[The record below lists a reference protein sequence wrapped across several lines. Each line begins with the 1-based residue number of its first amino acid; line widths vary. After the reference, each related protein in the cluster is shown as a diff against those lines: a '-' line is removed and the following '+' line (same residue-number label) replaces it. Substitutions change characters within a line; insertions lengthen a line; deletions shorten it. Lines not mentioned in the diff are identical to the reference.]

1 MRHRNTGAPPGLA
14 GKNAMRTALGHKV
27 EGEFDRLAIVAL
39 SLLFQPATREAGKGM
54 IAEMY
59 RGHYKHDDPRISQAP
74 GQSYTP
80 VPSIQEVIA
89 SMAVTK
95 FSAQNATALW
105 NAIPGPCLLDTLG
118 AVLMYALLDEDGGW
132 IRAAK
137 DKVEDLRLRDKRHA
151 TNGRVAVLCGEVAH
165 GLKLFWNSTPLPE
178 ARISTSSWQ
187 RCLSWMVERMVIGM
201 FDEQGLPH
209 DRRGAT
215 HPDPVLMG
223 QAEWLAQ
230 SLTRQDFGWS
240 LEIGQAL
247 GRIHVPSY
255 PTLAAA
261 GANIRRQHLD
271 NSVVPARERDVVPVQ
286 EEEVERRL

>member
-1 MRHRNTGAPPGLA
+1 
-14 GKNAMRTALGHKV
+14 MRTALWHKA

-39 SLLFQPATREAGKGM
+39 SLLFQPATRETGKGM
-54 IAEMY
+54 IVEMY
-59 RGHYKHDDPRISQAP
+59 RGHHKHEDPAANHST
-74 GQSYTP
+74 GQSYMP

-89 SMAVTK
+89 SMAVNQ
-95 FSAQNATALW
+95 FPAQHAAALW
-105 NAIPGPCLLDTLG
+105 SAIPGPCLLDTLG

-137 DKVEDLRLRDKRHA
+137 EKIESLRLHDKRHA
-151 TNGRVAVLCGEVAH
+151 TNGRIAVLCGEVAR
-165 GLKLFWNSTPLPE
+165 GLKAFWNSAPLPDG
-178 ARISTSSWQ
+178 RVSTTSWQ
-187 RCLSWMVERMVIGM
+187 RCLTWMVERMVIGM
-201 FDEQGLPH
+201 FDEHGLPH
-209 DRRGAT
+209 DRKGT
-215 HPDPVLMG
+215 TQPDPVLMG

-230 SLTRQDFGWS
+230 SLTRHDFAWS
-240 LEIGQAL
+240 LEIGQSL

-271 NSVVPARERDVVPVQ
+271 NNIQPSREREASMAT